1 MRESM
6 KNIFE
11 EISKA
16 EGAWHSEQIGEINK
30 NPVFVR
36 VMQAF
41 EAPFHIH
48 KNSDEMFVVLDGE
61 LHIDMNNESICLK
74 KGQSYTVLAGTE
86 HRARIPA
93 SAHLIVIG
101 GKDA

>member
-1 MRESM
+1 M
-6 KNIFE
+6 KNIFK
-11 EISKA
+11 EISKV
-16 EGAWHSEQIGEINK
+16 EGAWHSEQIGEINT

-36 VMQAF
+36 VMQGI

-48 KNSDEMFVVLDGE
+48 KNSDEMFIVLEGE
-61 LHIDMNNESICLK
+61 LHIDMKKDSICLK

-86 HRARIPA
+86 HRARVA
-93 SAHLIVIG
+93 TSAHIIVIG

>member
-1 MRESM
+1 MYESM

-16 EGAWHSEQIGEINK
+16 EGAWNSEQIGEINK

-36 VMQAF
+36 VMHGI

-48 KNSDEMFVVLDGE
+48 KKSDEMFIVLEGE
-61 LHIDMNNESICLK
+61 LHIDMKNESVCLT
-74 KGQSYTVLAGTE
+74 KGQSFTVLAGTE
-86 HRARIPA
+86 HRARVNK

>member
-1 MRESM
+1 M

-16 EGAWHSEQIGEINK
+16 ESAWHSEQIGEINK
-30 NPVFVR
+30 NPAFVR
-36 VMQAF
+36 VMQGI

-48 KNSDEMFVVLDGE
+48 KNSDEMFIVLEGE
-61 LHIDMNNESICLK
+61 LYIDMKNESICLN

-86 HRARIPA
+86 HRARVPI